1 MERAT
6 VLASGGPVWLGQ
18 ILRWAAYLGAGLT
31 LAMLCGL
38 VLTAPT
44 AASAATPAPAQPGAT
59 LGAGPKVTVEMI
71 GQTLPTHLQHKKV
84 DQPYTQEI
92 IPKRSNGRVEV
103 KLSTWAEKNLSGN
116 EFIRL
121 LRRGQVDVVAGTFTY
136 LSGDVPLL
144 DMADLAGLN
153 PTIEQLRKVLAAT
166 QPAFNQELE
175 RLGVRQ
181 IAPYAFP
188 AQVFFF
194 RQAIKGLDDARGKKM
209 RTFGTTLNDLVTALG
224 AQAVSITFAEVYSAL
239 ERGVVDG
246 AITGAMTANTTKWYE
261 VTSHMYTLPVAW
273 APGAYYVNLD
283 WWNKLDPEVRRFLEA
298 NLAEMAEKQTEL
310 AEQITQDGIE
320 CNAGRPTCKEGV
332 APKDR
337 PMTEVKPMDADRAR
351 LKQVLEKSVI
361 PAWVKRAGEKNGDVY
376 NQVVA
381 PISGVRYSRQ

>member
-6 VLASGGPVWLGQ
+6 ALMSSGPASPRRMMHAATGVALILAL
-18 ILRWAAYLGAGLT
+18 
-31 LAMLCGL
+31 LCGL
-38 VLTAPT
+38 GPAAPS
-44 AASAATPAPAQPGAT
+44 AAMAATPTPGPT

-84 DQPYTQEI
+84 DQPYTQDI

-121 LRRGQVDVVAGTFTY
+121 VRRGQVDVAAGTFTY
-136 LSGDVPLL
+136 LSGDVPIL

-153 PTIEQLRKVLAAT
+153 PTIDQLRKVLAAT

-181 IAPYAFP
+181 VAAYAFP
-188 AQVFFF
+188 AQVFFL
-194 RQAIKGLDDARGKKM
+194 RQPIKGLDDMRGKRM

-246 AITGAMTANTTKWYE
+246 AITGTATANTTKWFE
-261 VTSHMYTLPVAW
+261 VTSHMYTLPLAW
-273 APGAYYVNLD
+273 APAGYYVNLD
-283 WWNKLDPEVRRFLEA
+283 WWNKLDPDVRTFLEA
-298 NLAEMAEKQTEL
+298 SLVEMAEKQSEL
-310 AEQITQDGIE
+310 AALITQDGID

-332 APKDR
+332 LAKDR
-337 PMTEVKPMDADRAR
+337 PMTEIKPTDADKAR

-361 PAWVKRAGEKNGDVY
+361 PAWVKRAGEKNGEVY